1 MGKKKKGGKG
11 KKSAPAVPS
20 ALPEEYLKNYALAC
34 KLYGCEPCA
43 CVKNGLE
50 TEEGGCNGVG
60 ATKCYD
66 KKREE
71 QNKKN
76 KEGRPSLSPSLH
88 VRSEA
93 DVQIDALRAV

>member
-1 MGKKKKGGKG
+1 MQLQGGLRYRWPVCCRKTV
-11 KKSAPAVPS
+11 AF
-20 ALPEEYLKNYALAC
+20 
-34 KLYGCEPCA
+34 CE
-43 CVKNGLE
+43 LE